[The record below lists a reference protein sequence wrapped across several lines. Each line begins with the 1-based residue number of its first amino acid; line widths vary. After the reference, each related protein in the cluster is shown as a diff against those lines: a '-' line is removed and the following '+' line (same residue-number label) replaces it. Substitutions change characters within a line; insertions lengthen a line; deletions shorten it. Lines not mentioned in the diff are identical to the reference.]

1 MTPLLEV
8 VSWSV
13 VLGLAQLLI
22 ATLFMVHQRGL
33 RWALGPRDAPVAP
46 LVGIAGRLER
56 SVRNFLETFGLFL
69 AAAWLAQSS
78 GRTPGIVLLGA
89 ELYLWGRILYVPL
102 YASGVPVVRTVAWA
116 AATVGIVLILIGAT
130 LAG

>member
-22 ATLFMVHQRGL
+22 AALFMVHQRGL
-33 RWALGPRDAPVAP
+33 RWALGPRDAPVAS

-56 SVRNFLETFGLFL
+56 CVRNFLETFVLFL
-69 AAAWLAQSS
+69 AAIWLAHSS
-78 GRTPGIVLLGA
+78 GHTGGVVLLGA
-89 ELYLWGRILYVPL
+89 ELYFLGRVLYVPL
-102 YASGVPVVRTVAWA
+102 YASGVPVVRTLAWT
-116 AATVGIVLILIGAT
+116 AATMGIVLILIGAS
-130 LAG
+130 LLS